1 MLCQV
6 WRPLIKIANLGGMTS
21 ITISVADERTVA
33 ALTASVVELF
43 AEDAGQFDPSVDTA
57 WPVREGA
64 DYYAGIVNDP
74 TCLLLI
80 ATAGD
85 RPVGHLVGK
94 LREPTT
100 LQPVRFA
107 VLESMRVAP
116 DLRGNDVGG
125 QLARRFLGWARESG
139 AQVASVT
146 AYAANAGAQRFYG
159 RHGFTPQSVTLR
171 AQLAGVPS

>member
-1 MLCQV
+1 
-6 WRPLIKIANLGGMTS
+6 MTS
-21 ITISVADERTVA
+21 ITITVVDERTVG

-43 AEDAGQFDPSVDTA
+43 AEDAGRFDRSVDTT
-57 WPVREGA
+57 WPVREGD

-74 TCLLLI
+74 ACLLLLAI
-80 ATAGD
+80 AGD

-100 LQPVRFA
+100 LQPVRSA

-116 DLRGNDVGG
+116 DLSGSGVGG
-125 QLARRFLGWARESG
+125 QLAERFLAWARESG
-139 AQVASVT
+139 AQLASVT
-146 AYAANAGAQRFYG
+146 AYAANTGAQRFYA

-171 AQLAGVPS
+171 APLAGAPS